1 MEKRVA
7 SKLAKH
13 YRVPITMIYED
24 TKYWRNTLGMFFVSL
39 EILKE
44 DILKSLKLKDNK

>member
-13 YRVPITMIYED
+13 YRVPISWIYKDEE
-24 TKYWRNTLGMFFVSL
+24 YWENTLGNFFVSL